1 VTRSCTLALVALV
14 AARAA
19 FAQRPKPNPDTTGP
33 AAAAF
38 PVTGT
43 IPPPGVVATITVG
56 QTVPGRLEPGDQMMT
71 DSTWADVWV
80 FRGAAGQHVRI
91 ELRSTEFDAFLQLLD
106 STGTRLAEDDD
117 GLGDLDARIE
127 LTLRATG
134 TYQIVVNCYGD
145 ERREGLYTLTLR

>member
-1 VTRSCTLALVALV
+1 MERTVTLALAALV

-19 FAQRPKPNPDTTGP
+19 FAQRPKPGAEPAGP
-33 AAAAF
+33 APAASQ
-38 PVTGT
+38 VTGT
-43 IPPPGVVATITVG
+43 IPPPGVIATITVG
-56 QTVPGRLEPGDQMMT
+56 QTAPGRLEPGDQMMT

-80 FRGAAGQHVRI
+80 FRGTAGQRVRI
-91 ELRSTEFDAFLQLLD
+91 ELRSAEFDAFVQLLD
-106 STGTRLAEDDD
+106 SAGTRLAEDDD

-127 LTLRATG
+127 YTLRAAG